1 MNHQENLLYAALILI
16 TLLFNVSL
24 CGRAMQHFCPH
35 LQEAFQGSM
44 YCGNNVRSG
53 HSGALCPI
61 SAVTA
66 PMPTKAVQL
75 SKKRWRHPPHS
86 GKLLNVKEEASIH

>member
-24 CGRAMQHFCPH
+24 CGSAMQHFCPY
-35 LQEAFQGSM
+35 LQETFQGSM
-44 YCGNNVRSG
+44 Y
-53 HSGALCPI
+53 HSGALWPI
-61 SAVTA
+61 SAVPA

-86 GKLLNVKEEASIH
+86 GKLLNVKEEAIIH